1 MVTLRGEFGFCGSHY
16 FYLLDLF
23 LSIYNNL
30 LRILR
35 LSFYINSSLMATA
48 VDLQRLDS
56 LKTFIEPDGE
66 RLDATLVS
74 LLRSKEIDKAVSSIL
89 VAP

>member
-1 MVTLRGEFGFCGSHY
+1 
-16 FYLLDLF
+16 
-23 LSIYNNL
+23 
-30 LRILR
+30 
-35 LSFYINSSLMATA
+35 MATA